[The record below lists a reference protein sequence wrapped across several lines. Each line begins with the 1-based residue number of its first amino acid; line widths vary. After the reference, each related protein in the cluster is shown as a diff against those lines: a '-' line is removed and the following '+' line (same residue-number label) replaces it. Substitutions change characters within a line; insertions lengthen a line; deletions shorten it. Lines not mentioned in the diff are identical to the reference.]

1 MALGPGV
8 RRNPS
13 GGASRIWRMRST
25 TGSLMRAGGC
35 VRARERLCSTWGSS
49 GSASCN
55 RFFHCLTHPSDMP
68 TAWAYCCCEKSRVQ
82 SHQPTQI
89 GSRCIVYYF
98 HNGTS
103 WLYRLNIC
111 QQCTVPAPRFARLRC
126 YYTLSVTRLLPHTD
140 QRSEGSVRP
149 SPQTLRSAQGDKSRA
164 AARVIQRSEG
174 SAQRRVASQGGGK
187 PRAGQAPP
195 LPYTGSRAMQ
205 RLGACYLYLFDGWDY
220 FWGQS

>member
-1 MALGPGV
+1 
-8 RRNPS
+8 
-13 GGASRIWRMRST
+13 MRST

-126 YYTLSVTRLLPHTD
+126 YYTLSVTRLLPHT
-140 QRSEGSVRP
+140 
-149 SPQTLRSAQGDKSRA
+149 
-164 AARVIQRSEG
+164 
-174 SAQRRVASQGGGK
+174 
-187 PRAGQAPP
+187 PP
-195 LPYTGSRAMQ
+195 LVPTGPHSVVKIQQRKASFRPIPRMNYASMTFVTRIKRA
-205 RLGACYLYLFDGWDY
+205 F
-220 FWGQS
+220 

>member
-1 MALGPGV
+1 
-8 RRNPS
+8 
-13 GGASRIWRMRST
+13 MRST

-126 YYTLSVTRLLPHTD
+126 YYTLSVTRLLPHTGGCGAGWGPGACPGGNAIPWGLRGAN
-140 QRSEGSVRP
+140 RSHPNQDKHQAPSSTPPRPLSLQAPGPQAPQWIGFPDSVVTIHEGRGRLMP
-149 SPQTLRSAQGDKSRA
+149 KLEHKIKSAQS
-164 AARVIQRSEG
+164 
-174 SAQRRVASQGGGK
+174 
-187 PRAGQAPP
+187 
-195 LPYTGSRAMQ
+195 LPCA
-205 RLGACYLYLFDGWDY
+205 
-220 FWGQS
+220 